1 MNEDLASMTVLP
13 QHHTFRAIT
22 PPKDSLELNINKARF
37 KNGNLQLLLRTLL
50 DGQDL
55 WLDTSQHPNLKS
67 WTDIVE
73 TQNLLRISGSKQCFV
88 KNSWQRSYLHSDS
101 KRN

>member
-1 MNEDLASMTVLP
+1 MTVLP
-13 QHHTFRAIT
+13 QHPAFRAMI

-50 DGQDL
+50 DGQDF
-55 WLDTSQHPNLKS
+55 WLDTSQHPDLKR

-73 TQNLLRISGSKQCFV
+73 TPHLLRISGSKQCFV
-88 KNSWQRSYLHSDS
+88 KNSWQRSNLHSDS
-101 KRN
+101 KHN